1 MSKDDLIKM
10 RQDNVAR
17 GVNQFIPAMVA
28 EAKGALVR
36 DVEGREFLDFSG
48 GIGVLNV
55 GHCPDEVVE
64 AIRDQAGKYL
74 HTCFMVQMYEPYIA
88 LAKELNELVSK
99 KTPMKTMFVNSG
111 AEAVE
116 NAVKIAKY
124 YTKRP
129 GILCFENAFHG
140 RTAMTMSLTSKVKNY
155 KYGFW
160 PFMPEI
166 YRAPYAYCYRCS
178 YGMKYPS
185 CGELL
190 RRFHPGEVLR
200 PVRGS
205 GIHRRDYR

>member
-1 MSKDDLIKM
+1 
-10 RQDNVAR
+10 
-17 GVNQFIPAMVA
+17 
-28 EAKGALVR
+28 
-36 DVEGREFLDFSG
+36 
-48 GIGVLNV
+48 
-55 GHCPDEVVE
+55 
-64 AIRDQAGKYL
+64 
-74 HTCFMVQMYEPYIA
+74 MVQMYEPYIA

-155 KYGFW
+155 KFGFW
-160 PFMPEI
+160 PFMPEV

-178 YGMKYPS
+178 YGVKYPS
-185 CGELL
+185 CGNLL

-200 PVRGS
+200 PVRGRR
-205 GIHRRDYR
+205 IHRRDYRGARSGGRGVHRASQRIPAANCKRSAETHGIVSHRG